1 MNFGTVEYFDILIQA
16 TAQTEALQWSALP
29 AEPAPTAAGHGALD
43 PTKALT
49 RVYRLQFREKAW
61 ERRAKKW
68 HGDKPTL
75 QLQGKWRTTHDIET
89 IVGRLNA
96 SRIDDLAIKISG
108 GPLEAYATLFDT
120 LNVPGLRKLCV
131 EDALPASAGVP
142 LERFLRSPRSH
153 GLVTIDLDGGFLH
166 AKEVG
171 RIADALR
178 TANRTVTRLCLSE
191 CYLSQH
197 RCVCDL
203 RQNIW
208 SERGDSRH
216 PYIQSIKLAE
226 DRNRF
231 LTTRV
236 RQAAV
241 RALVPARIL
250 LRARAPEDYESSDSD
265 QSADT
270 YVSSTSSTTSLAGHI
285 NKLPRAVV
293 IRIVQFA
300 SRDPGALSGAQLA
313 RIVDHASD
321 AESLK
326 RVALALGSAAERGQ
340 SHNLAR
346 LEWLSRGG
354 FFWEGRQA
362 VAA

>member
-1 MNFGTVEYFDILIQA
+1 M
-16 TAQTEALQWSALP
+16 
-29 AEPAPTAAGHGALD
+29 
-43 PTKALT
+43 
-49 RVYRLQFREKAW
+49 
-61 ERRAKKW
+61 
-68 HGDKPTL
+68 
-75 QLQGKWRTTHDIET
+75 HDIET

-108 GPLEAYATLFDT
+108 GPLESYAKLFDT
-120 LNVPGLRKLCV
+120 LNIPGLRKLCV
-131 EDALPASAGVP
+131 EDALPASAGAP
-142 LERFLRSPRSH
+142 LERFLRSPRAH

-178 TANRTVTRLCLSE
+178 TTNLTVTRLCLSE

-208 SERGDSRH
+208 SERGDTRH

-265 QSADT
+265 QSAET
-270 YVSSTSSTTSLAGHI
+270 FASASSTTSLAGHI
-285 NKLPRAVV
+285 NKLPRNVV
-293 IRIVQFA
+293 IRIIQFA
-300 SRDPGALSGAQLA
+300 SRDPAALSGAQLA

-326 RVALALGSAAERGQ
+326 RVALALSTAADRGQ
-340 SHNLAR
+340 THNLAR

-354 FFWEGRQA
+354 FFWDHLRPA
-362 VAA
+362 TAAA